1 MQLKHPDQVAE
12 SIDRFHR
19 GLWNRESVDRPP
31 VGVTPDRSWLP
42 VKYLKAPFPNK
53 EVVPAD
59 VTPSLVRTDYEDA
72 SFSRRVLSDDWL
84 PYNAPWR
91 AIPWL
96 EAISGCRVPYA
107 SGSLSGAHFVDRVED
122 LTALPIPATNDWLE
136 CLRRQTEDL
145 VATCPADCFVSPSII
160 RGLSDVVGALRGLTG
175 FFLDL
180 YDAPKLV
187 AAELER
193 VGSLVCDVFDMHF
206 ALVPPKLGG
215 YGYIFGY
222 WAPAPSVA
230 IQEDMMGLASPNIF
244 ADLFLDHEM
253 RLVEHLGPYTFFH
266 VHATGY
272 AHYPHLLKI
281 PGLAGIQMTVE
292 SNGPSLQALVPVM
305 QEILQR
311 TRLIIFVDAFFDELA
326 DVAKKLPRDGL
337 YVMVSDKFVESE
349 DAYHDLLARAWP

>member
-12 SIDRFHR
+12 SIDRFRR

-31 VGVTPDRSWLP
+31 VGITPDRGWLP
-42 VKYLKAPFPNK
+42 VKYLKAPFPNE
-53 EVVPAD
+53 EVRPEH
-59 VTPSLVRTDYEDA
+59 VTGSLVRTDYEDA
-72 SFSRRVLSDDWL
+72 SFGRRVLIDDWL

-107 SGSLSGAHFVDRVED
+107 SGSLSGAHFVERVED
-122 LTALPIPATNDWLE
+122 LADLPIPANTDWLE
-136 CLRRQTEDL
+136 CLRRQTEEL
-145 VATCPADCFVSPSII
+145 VVTCPGDCFVSPSII
-160 RGLSDVVGALRGLTG
+160 RGHSDVLGAMRGLTG

-180 YDAPKLV
+180 YDAPELV
-187 AAELER
+187 SAALER
-193 VGSLVCDVFDMHF
+193 VGSLVRDVFDMHF

-230 IQEDMMGLASPNIF
+230 IQEDMMGLASPNLF
-244 ADLFLDHEM
+244 GDLFLEHEL

-266 VHATGY
+266 VHSTGY

-281 PGLAGIQMTVE
+281 PGLAGLQLTVE
-292 SNGPSLQALVPVM
+292 SNGPSLLALAPVM
-305 QEILQR
+305 QEILER
-311 TRLIIFVDAFFDELA
+311 TRLILFVDAYFEELTE
-326 DVAKKLPRDGL
+326 VARKLARDGL
-337 YVMVSDKFVESE
+337 YVMVSDKFVEND
-349 DAYHDLLARAWP
+349 DAYRDLLERAWP